1 MNKKVIMILLALINL
16 NIMFL
21 TISIIF
27 SSAQIASY
35 IDELTPVSKLYDNY
49 VSVQSN
55 SILLWIIA
63 TNIAVLFLTIL
74 LDVFEKKIRQ
84 YFSQKS
90 NRLSK

>member
-84 YFSQKS
+84 YFSKKS